1 MKTILLLALT
11 AMLTACGQSGP
22 VDTVG
27 TLVAH
32 PDRLHAIERK
42 CANND
47 PSVPPAECQIASEA
61 RRKLFMGDGPKYT
74 PPKTSPKF

>member
-11 AMLTACGQSGP
+11 AMLSACGQSAP
-22 VDTVG
+22 IDTVE

-32 PDRLHAIERK
+32 PDRLHAVEHK
-42 CANND
+42 CDNND
-47 PSVPPAECQIASEA
+47 PSVTPAECQNASEA
-61 RRKLFMGDGPKYT
+61 RRKLFMGNGPKYT